1 MKQTTLIFEIRIAGQ
16 ALPMPFGSLMLTE
29 DQELWAT
36 TTNPTSGETTSSR
49 VWPDIT
55 EIINRNAVH
64 PPSE

>member
-16 ALPMPFGSLMLTE
+16 ALPMPFGSLMLTD

-36 TTNPTSGETTSSR
+36 TTNPTTGGTVATC
-49 VWPDIT
+49 VWPR
-55 EIINRNAVH
+55 IINENGTR